1 MEKTIEE
8 IKKEAMDNVTAIAK
22 EQAEKAVEGVSK
34 AIEGVAK
41 AEEVNTIKTDLEKQI
56 AELSSTVKKQSQMK
70 HETEKAVSIA
80 DAISGALADNAE
92 TLKSFKGS
100 QGLAMKA
107 VTAASFAST
116 SLANQTTNVR
126 RDLYSSPYSPMYLR
140 NIFPNIS
147 TDAGSVVIP
156 QLQEVTG
163 TADLWARGTGSQGA
177 DVEKPEVSPLYK
189 DVTVNMSWLAGI
201 THVNREL
208 LLNVNYLQG
217 SITNTLLY
225 GAAGLY
231 ARENKL
237 ITDYLAAGGN
247 AAAYSGAKTIAM
259 EKIIDA
265 AFGQMLSTYIN
276 PTHVLMNNADYLTYI
291 KLNKAVGSG
300 EYDMPNDILRGFT
313 GTGLETAVQIIPV
326 PTLAAGTA
334 YVISAPEFEFINRL
348 SPELRVSE
356 EHGTNFTYNKVTFR
370 VEEMVGFISKNVNAA
385 VKITL

>member
-1 MEKTIEE
+1 MEKTVEE
-8 IKKEAMDNVTAIAK
+8 IKKEAMENVTAIAK
-22 EQAEKAVEGVSK
+22 EQAEKAVEGV
-34 AIEGVAK
+34 AK
-41 AEEVNTIKTDLEKQI
+41 AEEVNTIKSDLEKQI
-56 AELSSTVKKQSQMK
+56 AELSSIVKKQSQMK

>member
-1 MEKTIEE
+1 MEKTVEE

-22 EQAEKAVEGVSK
+22 EQAQKAV
-34 AIEGVAK
+34 EGVAK
-41 AEEVNTIKTDLEKQI
+41 AEEVNTIKSDLEKQI

-107 VTAASFAST
+107 VTAASFAAT
-116 SLANQTTNVR
+116 SLANQTTSVR
-126 RDLYSSPYSPMYLR
+126 RELYNSPYSPLYLR

>member
-22 EQAEKAVEGVSK
+22 EQAEKAVEGV
-34 AIEGVAK
+34 AK
-41 AEEVNTIKTDLEKQI
+41 AEEVNTIKSDLEKQI

-163 TADLWARGTGSQGA
+163 TADVWARGSGSQGA
-177 DVEKPEVSPLYK
+177 DEEKPEVSPLYK

-247 AAAYSGAKTIAM
+247 AAAYAGAKTIAM

-291 KLNKAVGSG
+291 KLNKAIGSG